1 MIVSVQKWYSQE
13 EIGEVYQWILRA
25 TYADIQKIPSLK
37 ELKELMQGIAGCMSQ
52 RETVS
57 VKQYSKPIRESLSL
71 IEKNYKSNIS
81 LEEIC
86 EEVAVSKN
94 YFCYLFKRETGMNL
108 WNYLTMVRLQHAK
121 ELLRDTELHSYE
133 ISFAVGYENPSYFSK
148 LFKKYEGMSPKEYRR
163 RKKEY

>member
-94 YFCYLFKRETGMNL
+94 YFCYLFKRETGMN
-108 WNYLTMVRLQHAK
+108 T
-121 ELLRDTELHSYE
+121 S
-133 ISFAVGYENPSYFSK
+133 
-148 LFKKYEGMSPKEYRR
+148 LFPLSQEFYRR
-163 RKKEY
+163 DSPYRAGIFPSLFLRHNPRRNTFPM